1 MTIDQPGDAAPAE
14 GGASPHAELHRRI
27 RELEESERL
36 FRGFVEETDD
46 IITRTDADGALLY
59 LNPAAARS
67 LELTAAECAGRRLF
81 DFLHPEDRKRVEAE
95 LSDGI
100 AHQSTSVTLES
111 RLVAGNG
118 QILELLWRFS
128 LRYDQGR
135 LTAINALA
143 RDIRDRKR
151 IEQSLREREAGLAEA
166 QRIAHLGNWVL
177 DIRTDSLS
185 WTDEIYRI
193 FGLTPQEFKA
203 NRGAFFERVH
213 PDDAAYVWKEN
224 EAALANERPYS
235 VEHRI
240 IRPSGEVRHVFQKAE
255 VTFDENGAPVRF
267 FGTVQDIT
275 ERVKDDAARRER
287 EVRLRMF
294 KSLVE
299 HAMDGIT
306 VADLA
311 WRTEYVNPAF
321 LREYGVSDPEAA
333 RQRDL
338 VTFYADE
345 EAERLQGEIKSQVL
359 SNGHWQGRLW
369 AARADGSRYLA
380 HASIIVLTD
389 PTEEPIAVA
398 SFTRNITAEYE
409 VERQREVLQE
419 QMIEAQRA
427 TIRALATPL
436 IPLAE
441 GLIAMPIVG
450 SIDAARA
457 QQILETLL
465 RGISAQRARTAI
477 LDITGVK
484 LVDAAVADGLLR
496 AARAARLLGAEVILT
511 GVSPEVA
518 RVLADLSIDMG
529 GLVTCSTLER
539 GIAHA
544 RRPR

>member
-1 MTIDQPGDAAPAE
+1 MTIDHASDGAPDA
-14 GGASPHAELHRRI
+14 GGASSHADLHRRI

-67 LELTAAECAGRRLF
+67 LELTAAACAGRRLF

-111 RLVAGNG
+111 RFVGGSG
-118 QILELLWRFS
+118 QILELLWRFN
-128 LRYDQGR
+128 LRYDEGR
-135 LTAINALA
+135 LTAINAIA

-166 QRIAHLGNWVL
+166 QRIAHLGNWNL
-177 DIRTDSLS
+177 DIPTDSLS

-213 PDDAAYVWKEN
+213 PDDAAYVVREN

-240 IRPSGEVRHVFQKAE
+240 IRPNGEVRHVFQKAE
-255 VTFDENGAPVRF
+255 VTFDESGAPVRF

-275 ERVKDDAARRER
+275 EQVEADAARRER
-287 EVRLRMF
+287 EMRLRMF
-294 KSLVE
+294 ESLVE

-306 VADLA
+306 VTDLTG
-311 WRTEYVNPAF
+311 RTEYVNPAF
-321 LREYGVSDPEAA
+321 LRECGVSDPEAA

-345 EAERLQGEIKSQVL
+345 EARRFQGEIMAEVL
-359 SNGHWQGRLW
+359 SSGHWQGRLW

-380 HASIIVLTD
+380 HTSMVVLTD
-389 PTEEPIAVA
+389 PTEKPVAVA

-409 VERQREVLQE
+409 VERQREALQE
-419 QMIEAQRA
+419 QMIEAHQA

-441 GLIAMPIVG
+441 GLIAMPLVG
-450 SIDAARA
+450 TIDGARA
-457 QQILETLL
+457 QQIVETLL
-465 RGISAQRARTAI
+465 RGISDQRARTAI
-477 LDITGVK
+477 MDITGVK

-518 RVLADLSIDMG
+518 RVLVELSIDMG
-529 GLVTCSTLER
+529 GLVTCSTIER

>member
-1 MTIDQPGDAAPAE
+1 MTIDRASDAQPAAGDA
-14 GGASPHAELHRRI
+14 SSHAELHRRI

-59 LNPAAARS
+59 LNPAAARI
-67 LELTAAECAGRRLF
+67 LERTASACAGRRLF

-111 RLVAGNG
+111 RLLGGTG
-118 QILELLWRFS
+118 QTLELLWRFN
-128 LRYDQGR
+128 LRYDGGR
-135 LTAINALA
+135 LTAINAIA
-143 RDIRDRKR
+143 RDIGDRKR

-166 QRIAHLGNWVL
+166 QRIANLGNWVL
-177 DIRTDSLS
+177 DVRTDSLS

-213 PDDAAYVWKEN
+213 PDDAAYVVREN

-267 FGTVQDIT
+267 VGTVQDIT
-275 ERVKDDAARRER
+275 EQVKADAARRER
-287 EVRLRMF
+287 EIRLRMF
-294 KSLVE
+294 ESLVE

-306 VADLA
+306 VADLTG
-311 WRTEYVNPAF
+311 RTEYVNPAF
-321 LREYGVSDPEAA
+321 LREYGVSDPEAV

-345 EAERLQGEIKSQVL
+345 EAERLRGEIKSQVL
-359 SNGHWQGRLW
+359 SSGHWQGRLW

-380 HASIIVLTD
+380 HTSMMVLTD

-409 VERQREVLQE
+409 VERQREALHE

-436 IPLAE
+436 IPLAA

-450 SIDAARA
+450 TIDSARA

-465 RGISAQRARTAI
+465 GGISAQRARTAI
-477 LDITGVK
+477 MDITGVK

-544 RRPR
+544 RRLR

>member
-1 MTIDQPGDAAPAE
+1 MAIDHASDGPPAVDT
-14 GGASPHAELHRRI
+14 ASSHAELHRRI
-27 RELEESERL
+27 KELEDSERL

-46 IITRTDADGALLY
+46 IITRIDADGALLY

-67 LELTAAECAGRRLF
+67 LELTTAACAGRPLF
-81 DFLHPEDRKRVEAE
+81 DFLHPEDRQRVRAE
-95 LSDGI
+95 LSAAI

-111 RLVAGNG
+111 RLLGGSG
-118 QILELLWRFS
+118 QILELLWRFN
-128 LRYDQGR
+128 LRYDEGR
-135 LTAINALA
+135 LTAINAIA
-143 RDIRDRKR
+143 RDISDRKR

-166 QRIAHLGNWVL
+166 QRIANLGNWDL
-177 DIRTDSLS
+177 NLRTDTLS

-203 NRGAFFERVH
+203 NRAAFFERVH
-213 PDDAAYVWKEN
+213 PADAAYVVKEN

-240 IRPSGEVRHVFQKAE
+240 IRPSGEVRHVVQKAE
-255 VTFDENGAPVRF
+255 VTFDESGAPVRF

-275 ERVKDDAARRER
+275 ERVEADAARRER

-294 KSLVE
+294 ESLVE

-306 VADLA
+306 VTDLTG
-311 WRTEYVNPAF
+311 RTEYVNPAF
-321 LREYGVSDPEAA
+321 LREYGLSDPEAA

-338 VTFYADE
+338 MTFYADE
-345 EAERLQGEIKSQVL
+345 EADRLRGEIKAQVL
-359 SNGHWQGRLW
+359 SGGCWQGRLW

-380 HASIIVLTD
+380 HTSMVVLTD
-389 PTEEPIAVA
+389 PTEKPIAMA

-441 GLIAMPIVG
+441 GLIAMPLVG
-450 SIDAARA
+450 TIDSARA

-465 RGISAQRARTAI
+465 RGISVQRARTAI
-477 LDITGVK
+477 MDITGVK

-518 RVLADLSIDMG
+518 RALVELSIDMS
-529 GLVTCSTLER
+529 GLVTCSTLEG
-539 GIAHA
+539 GIALA

>member
-1 MTIDQPGDAAPAE
+1 MSINHASDGAPAA
-14 GGASPHAELHRRI
+14 GFAELHQRI

-67 LELTAAECAGRRLF
+67 LELTAAACVGRRLF
-81 DFLHPEDRKRVEAE
+81 DFLHPEDRQRVEAE
-95 LSDGI
+95 LSDGV
-100 AHQSTSVTLES
+100 ARQSTSVTLES
-111 RLVAGNG
+111 RFVGGSG
-118 QILELLWRFS
+118 QILELLWRFN
-128 LRYDQGR
+128 LRYDGGR
-135 LTAINALA
+135 LAAINAIA

-166 QRIAHLGNWVL
+166 QRIAHLGNWDL
-177 DIRTDSLS
+177 DVRTEGLS
-185 WTDEIYRI
+185 WTDEVYRI

-203 NRGAFFERVH
+203 NRAAFFDRVH
-213 PDDAAYVWKEN
+213 PDDAAYVAREN
-224 EAALANERPYS
+224 EAALTNERPYS
-235 VEHRI
+235 IEHRI

-255 VTFDENGAPVRF
+255 VTFDEDGAPVRF

-275 ERVKDDAARRER
+275 ERVKADAARRER

-294 KSLVE
+294 ESLVE

-306 VADLA
+306 VTDLA
-311 WRTEYVNPAF
+311 GRTEYVNPAF

-333 RQRDL
+333 RQREL
-338 VTFYADE
+338 VTFYAAE
-345 EAERLQGEIKSQVL
+345 EAERFQGEIMAQVL
-359 SNGHWQGRLW
+359 SSGRWQGRLW

-380 HASIIVLTD
+380 HTSMVVLTD
-389 PTEEPIAVA
+389 ATEEPIAVA

-409 VERQREVLQE
+409 VERQREALQE

-427 TIRALATPL
+427 TIRALTTPL

-441 GLIAMPIVG
+441 GLIAMPLVG
-450 SIDAARA
+450 TIDGARA

-465 RGISAQRARTAI
+465 RGISDQRARTAI

-484 LVDAAVADGLLR
+484 LVDAAVADGLVR

-518 RVLADLSIDMG
+518 RVLVELSIDMG

>member
-1 MTIDQPGDAAPAE
+1 M
-14 GGASPHAELHRRI
+14 HRRI

-46 IITRTDADGALLY
+46 IITRTDADGVLLY

-67 LELTAAECAGRRLF
+67 LELTAAACVGRRLL
-81 DFLHPEDRKRVEAE
+81 DFLHPEDRGRVEAE
-95 LSDGI
+95 LSDGV
-100 AHQSTSVTLES
+100 ARQSTSVTLES
-111 RLVAGNG
+111 RFVGGSG
-118 QILELLWRFS
+118 QILELLWRFN
-128 LRYDQGR
+128 LRYDGGR
-135 LTAINALA
+135 LTAINAIA
-143 RDIRDRKR
+143 RDISDRKR

-166 QRIAHLGNWVL
+166 QRIAHLGNWDL
-177 DIRTDSLS
+177 DIRTEGLS

-203 NRGAFFERVH
+203 NRAAFYERVH
-213 PDDAAYVWKEN
+213 PDDAAYVLREQ
-224 EAALANERPYS
+224 EAALTKGRPFS

-240 IRPSGEVRHVFQKAE
+240 VRPNGEVRHVFEKAE

-267 FGTVQDIT
+267 LGTVQDIT
-275 ERVKDDAARRER
+275 ERVKADVARRER
-287 EVRLRMF
+287 EGRLRMF
-294 KSLVE
+294 ETLVE

-306 VADLA
+306 VTDLTG
-311 WRTEYVNPAF
+311 RTEYVNPAF

-345 EAERLQGEIKSQVL
+345 EAERFQGEIMAQVL
-359 SNGHWQGRLW
+359 SSGSFQGRLW

-380 HASIIVLTD
+380 HTSMVVLTD
-389 PTEEPIAVA
+389 LTEKPIAVA

-427 TIRALATPL
+427 TIRALTTPF

-441 GLIAMPIVG
+441 GLIAMPLVG
-450 SIDAARA
+450 TIDGARA

-465 RGISAQRARTAI
+465 RGISEQRARTAI
-477 LDITGVK
+477 MDITGVK

-518 RVLADLSIDMG
+518 RVLVELSIDMG

-539 GIAHA
+539 GIAYA
-544 RRPR
+544 RGRR